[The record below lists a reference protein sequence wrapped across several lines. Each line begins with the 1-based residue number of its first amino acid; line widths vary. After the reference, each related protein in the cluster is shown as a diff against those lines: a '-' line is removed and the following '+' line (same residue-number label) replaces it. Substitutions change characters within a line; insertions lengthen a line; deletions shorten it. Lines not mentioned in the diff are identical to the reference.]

1 MRIGT
6 RQNNSITVG
15 QLEPRSPIARR
26 RTHAGKE
33 QMPREEKV
41 YREIMGADGKVK
53 PQYEHWLMELDVES
67 DDLLDK

>member
-1 MRIGT
+1 
-6 RQNNSITVG
+6 
-15 QLEPRSPIARR
+15 
-26 RTHAGKE
+26 
-33 QMPREEKV
+33 MPREEKV